1 MITYKN
7 ESKDSLQS
15 LESSMPVLAMCY
27 DFDKTLTPDDMQAQ
41 GFIQSV
47 GYDEEQIKQF
57 WQESNQLAKKN
68 DMDNNLAYMY
78 KMIQEAVGRF
88 YVTREK
94 LMEYGN
100 QVKLYEGVRTW
111 FERIR
116 EYGLEHGV
124 CIEHYIISSGLKEM
138 IEGTEMARNGA
149 FKKIYAS
156 AFMFDDKGVAVWP
169 AQAINYTNKTQ
180 FLFRIQK
187 GVLDINDPGVNDYIR
202 PEEQRVP
209 FRNMIY
215 IGDSDTDIPCMSL
228 VNVNGGHS
236 IGVYDPDSKNK
247 DKVYKMMQHHRIRYY
262 ASADYTDGSDLDT
275 VVKQIIQKTAAYEAL
290 EQQYVRNKHEAESH
304 R

>member
-1 MITYKN
+1 MITYKK
-7 ESKDSLQS
+7 ESTS
-15 LESSMPVLAMCY
+15 ESNLPVLAICY
-27 DFDKTLTPDDMQAQ
+27 DFDKTLSPDDMQAQ
-41 GFIQSV
+41 GFIQSLNV
-47 GYDEEQIKQF
+47 DVNEF
-57 WQESNQLAKKN
+57 WRESNMLAKDH
-68 DMDNNLAYMY
+68 DMDNNLSYMY
-78 KMIQEAVGRF
+78 MMATKSYGKQFLTKEVLA
-88 YVTREK
+88 
-94 LMEYGN
+94 EYGSK
-100 QVKLYEGVRTW
+100 VTLYNGVNTW

-116 EYGLEHGV
+116 QYGLKQGV
-124 CIEHYIISSGLKEM
+124 QIEHYIISSGLKEM
-138 IEGTEMARNGA
+138 IEGTEMAKNGA

-187 GVLDINDPGVNDYIR
+187 GVLDINDPGVNDYRR

-228 VNVNGGHS
+228 VNINGGHS

-247 DKVYKMMQHHRIRYY
+247 EKVYKMMQHHRIRYY
-262 ASADYTDGSDLDT
+262 APADYTDGSDLDT

>member
-1 MITYKN
+1 MITYKK
-7 ESKDSLQS
+7 ESTS
-15 LESSMPVLAMCY
+15 ESNLPVLAICY
-27 DFDKTLTPDDMQAQ
+27 DFDKTLSPDDMQAQ
-41 GFIQSV
+41 GFIQSLNV
-47 GYDEEQIKQF
+47 DVNEF
-57 WQESNQLAKKN
+57 WRESNMLAKDH
-68 DMDNNLAYMY
+68 DMDNNLSYMY
-78 KMIQEAVGRF
+78 MMATKSYGKQFLTKEVLA
-88 YVTREK
+88 
-94 LMEYGN
+94 EYGSK
-100 QVKLYEGVRTW
+100 VTLYNGVNTW

-116 EYGLEHGV
+116 QFGLKQGV
-124 CIEHYIISSGLKEM
+124 QIEHYIISSGLKEM
-138 IEGTEMARNGA
+138 IEGTEMAKNGA

-187 GVLDINDPGVNDYIR
+187 GVLDINDPGVNDYIL

-228 VNVNGGHS
+228 VNINGGHS

-247 DKVYKMMQHHRIRYY
+247 EKVYKMMQHHRIRYY

-275 VVKQIIQKTAAYEAL
+275 VVKQIIQKKAAYEAL

>member
-1 MITYKN
+1 MITYKTD
-7 ESKDSLQS
+7 SKASLQS
-15 LESSMPVLAMCY
+15 SESSMPVLAMCY

-100 QVKLYEGVRTW
+100 QVELYEGVRTW

-116 EYGLEHGV
+116 EYGLEQGV
-124 CIEHYIISSGLKEM
+124 RIEHYIISSGLKEM
-138 IEGTEMARNGA
+138 IEGTEMAKNGA
-149 FKKIYAS
+149 FTKIYAS

-215 IGDSDTDIPCMSL
+215 I
-228 VNVNGGHS
+228 GHS

>member
-1 MITYKN
+1 MITYKTQSSA
-7 ESKDSLQS
+7 ESAL
-15 LESSMPVLAMCY
+15 PVLAICY
-27 DFDKTLTPDDMQAQ
+27 DFDKTLSPDDMQAQ
-41 GFIQSV
+41 GFIQSLNV
-47 GYDEEQIKQF
+47 DVNEF
-57 WQESNQLAKKN
+57 WQESNSLAKEH

-78 KMIQEAVGRF
+78 MMATKS
-88 YVTREK
+88 
-94 LMEYGN
+94 YGK
-100 QVKLYEGVRTW
+100 QFLTKEVLADYGSKVALYNGVSTW

-116 EYGLEHGV
+116 QYGLKQGV
-124 CIEHYIISSGLKEM
+124 QIEHYIISSGLKEM
-138 IEGTEMARNGA
+138 IEGTEMAKNGA

-187 GVLDINDPGVNDYIR
+187 GMLDINDPGVNDYIR

-247 DKVYKMMQHHRIRYY
+247 DKVYKMMQYHRIRYY